1 MKTYSIG
8 ILGAT
13 GAVGREMMKIL
24 SERRFPAGSIRLF
37 ASERSAGK
45 IMTFMGNE
53 VTLENAEAADFSGLD
68 FVLGAVSSD
77 LAKKFAPKITS
88 SGAIF
93 IDNSS
98 AFRSDESVP
107 LVIPEINPEDVLSHS
122 GIISNPNCST
132 IITLVAANALCRLSP
147 IKAMIVSTY
156 QAVSGAGE
164 GGIRELA
171 EQNVSLAG
179 GEPTFCRV
187 FPHRIAE
194 NLIPFIGSPLSD
206 GYTTE
211 ERKMQS
217 EGRKILHLPSLSV
230 TCTCVRVP
238 IVRSH
243 SVSVSVFTEDR
254 ITVEQAKAA
263 FSSTE
268 GCRLCDGN
276 DYPMPLFASGGDTVL
291 VGRVREDLTRENG
304 IAFFCCGDQLR
315 KGAATNAVCIAELLT
330 NQ

>member
-24 SERRFPAGSIRLF
+24 SERDFPVGNIRLF

-45 IMTFMGNE
+45 KLAFAESE
-53 VTLENAEAADFSGLD
+53 VDIENADGADFSGLD

-98 AFRSDESVP
+98 AFRSDERVP
-107 LVIPEINPEDVLSHS
+107 LVIPEINPTDAFSHS

-171 EQNVSLAG
+171 EQNASLAR

-211 ERKMQS
+211 ELKMQS

-238 IVRSH
+238 VVRSH
-243 SVSVSVFTEDR
+243 SVSVSVFTEEK
-254 ITVEQAKAA
+254 ITVGQAKEA
-263 FSSTE
+263 FSSSD
-268 GCRLCDGN
+268 GCRLCDGE
-276 DYPMPLFASGGDTVL
+276 DYPMPLYASGGDTVL
-291 VGRVREDLTRENG
+291 VGRVREDFTRENG

-315 KGAATNAVCIAELLT
+315 KGAATNAVQIAELLSL
-330 NQ
+330 

>member
-24 SERRFPAGSIRLF
+24 SERGFPVGNIRLF

-53 VTLENAEAADFSGLD
+53 VTLENADGADFSGLD

-77 LAKKFAPKITS
+77 LAKKFAPKIIS
-88 SGAIF
+88 SGAVF

-98 AFRSDESVP
+98 AFRSDERIP
-107 LVIPEINPEDVLSHS
+107 LVITEINPTDAFSHS

-164 GGIRELA
+164 GGIRSGSQGNPRSVPPRDRFRGA
-171 EQNVSLAG
+171 YKISSSPRSAS
-179 GEPTFCRV
+179 CRR
-187 FPHRIAE
+187 PICISACR
-194 NLIPFIGSPLSD
+194 PLCA
-206 GYTTE
+206 
-211 ERKMQS
+211 R
-217 EGRKILHLPSLSV
+217 R
-230 TCTCVRVP
+230 
-238 IVRSH
+238 
-243 SVSVSVFTEDR
+243 
-254 ITVEQAKAA
+254 
-263 FSSTE
+263 
-268 GCRLCDGN
+268 
-276 DYPMPLFASGGDTVL
+276 
-291 VGRVREDLTRENG
+291 
-304 IAFFCCGDQLR
+304 
-315 KGAATNAVCIAELLT
+315 
-330 NQ
+330 